1 VDSKRL
7 GNIWNP
13 HTEREFSSIRY
24 ATFCVIYSNF
34 KGIVSRGMRNLASI
48 NKSLIYSIP
57 STSKESQPWIFTLSI
72 LDTTSPVI
80 FNRTM
85 PTMTP
90 K

>member
-1 VDSKRL
+1 
-7 GNIWNP
+7 
-13 HTEREFSSIRY
+13 
-24 ATFCVIYSNF
+24 
-34 KGIVSRGMRNLASI
+34 MRNLASI

-57 STSKESQPWIFTLSI
+57 SSLKVSQPWILTLSI

-80 FNRTM
+80 FNRTI